1 MERDGKSCLSIDE
14 GGTRSSSS
22 SAELHRRSNNIKKLP
37 FRLRRGSSALSDAS
51 TPAPRRRKASF
62 LCSCA
67 LGKRRGSLFLPSDRE
82 RKREKRQREPLEIGK
97 GKKNSVFQKKKNE
110 KKKTSTGMRRLL
122 GQDALVGLGVV
133 RDLLLPRV
141 QRGPPRAGGAPELC
155 QVRKKRKFIFFFFEG
170 ERQSIA
176 RRRLPPR
183 SLPLLSALDN
193 LVPLEKKKLPPFP
206 QNPTPPS

>member
-1 MERDGKSCLSIDE
+1 MPRLPHRGVEKLH
-14 GGTRSSSS
+14 S
-22 SAELHRRSNNIKKLP
+22 SA
-37 FRLRRGSSALSDAS
+37 
-51 TPAPRRRKASF
+51 PAPWESVEARSF
-62 LCSCA
+62 SQA
-67 LGKRRGSLFLPSDRE
+67 TEKERE
-82 RKREKRQREPLEIGK
+82 RNGRESHSKLEREKKTQ
-97 GKKNSVFQKKKNE
+97 FFKKKKTK
-110 KKKTSTGMRRLL
+110 KKKTSTGLRRLL